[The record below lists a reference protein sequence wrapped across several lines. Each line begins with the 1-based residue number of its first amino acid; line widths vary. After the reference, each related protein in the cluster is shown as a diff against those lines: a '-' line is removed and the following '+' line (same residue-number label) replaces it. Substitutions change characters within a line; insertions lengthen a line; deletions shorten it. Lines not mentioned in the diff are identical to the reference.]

1 MARISGDPN
10 TENQPNLN
18 SKIVLLA
25 QPAAHSSN
33 LYATYEFILRL
44 PMETKRRSRGRS

>member
-25 QPAAHSSN
+25 RPAHSSN

-44 PMETKRRSRGRS
+44 PMETKRRSKGRS